1 MTWSLLKMNAS
12 FSFIPVNVIASRR
25 KNSVVCVRWACSV
38 CVCKPRAQFEY
49 LCICVFSFYPLCVHI
64 VFLSFSHCHNHIK
77 THEKKMNTNSEIQT
91 WTINF
96 YFSRQFFFVV
106 LLFLLSCRIS
116 LSLHFL
122 TMHCHCCHLICCFI
136 AESVKFW
143 WSSMEN
149 VKKKKNLKKK
159 PWQLQQISRTIIR
172 SMSVAS
178 GKHKSEYHEGE
189 QNLKKHTTRLMRHLK
204 CNWSNTG

>member
-159 PWQLQQISRTIIR
+159 TMTTPTNKSNNYTQHVCCQRKAQIWISRRRAELEKTHNPINAAFE
-172 SMSVAS
+172 M
-178 GKHKSEYHEGE
+178 
-189 QNLKKHTTRLMRHLK
+189 QLK
-204 CNWSNTG
+204 